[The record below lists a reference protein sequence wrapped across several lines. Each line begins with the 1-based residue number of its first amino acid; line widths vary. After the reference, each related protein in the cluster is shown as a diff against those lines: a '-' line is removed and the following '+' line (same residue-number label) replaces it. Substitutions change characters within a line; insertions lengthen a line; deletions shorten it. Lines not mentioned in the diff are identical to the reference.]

1 MKLKR
6 GYHRL
11 SRQLSLGIMLLAAP
25 IFILSLGLLFVQSR
39 TLIHQEV
46 SDYISSTLNTAVQR
60 VRYYMNTVETDAHP
74 TDFSRMASMLSEG
87 EQPCRHAYYVLLDGN
102 GHYLIHPD
110 STRLFRKTIFTD
122 ADPSIDMDV
131 ITVGHEMTAGKEG
144 TVHIRL
150 GSVGYHVCYRQ
161 VPDTDWSLAL
171 VCPENEA
178 MKSLYRLGYIVI
190 VLLVIGLLLILLLCN
205 HAVKQIISPIHRLIA
220 TTQKMEDG
228 QFDEIV
234 PLSAHDN
241 TVGRLQNSFRKMQ
254 QALNERMGS
263 LQQQADAIRQQNDEL
278 QQTKTQAEETVRQ
291 KSRFVKHVIQ
301 QVRMPLNVIT
311 GFADVLGDYNTEEN
325 AVSDEELSNVM
336 YLMTSNT
343 VNMNR
348 MILLLLDASETDA
361 KGKLSCV
368 RTDEVS
374 CNGISREV
382 IDHIVR
388 HFPQANIQFETELQD
403 NIQIL
408 TNRMFLLSVLIEP
421 LYNAV
426 FHSDGEH
433 VTLRVSQT
441 ATTVSFTVQDT
452 GPGLPPEMPEP
463 VFKPFREVDNLL
475 LGVGIGLPLARRYAI
490 GLGGS
495 LTIDTDYQQGC
506 RLIIEMPR

>member
-60 VRYYMNTVETDAHP
+60 VRYYMNTVETDAKP
-74 TDFSRMASMLSEG
+74 TNFRHMANMLSEG
-87 EQPCRHAYYVLLDGN
+87 EQPYLHAYYVLLDGD
-102 GHYLIHPD
+102 GRYLIHPD

-122 ADPSIDMDV
+122 ADPCVDIDI
-131 ITVGHEMTAGKEG
+131 ITVGEMTAGKQG
-144 TVHIRL
+144 TGHIRRS
-150 GSVGYHVCYRQ
+150 GERYHMCYRQ
-161 VPDTDWSLAL
+161 VPGTNWSLAL

-178 MKSLYRLGYIVI
+178 MKDLNRLGYVII

-205 HAVKQIISPIHRLIA
+205 HAVKRIISPIHRLIA

-278 QQTKTQAEETVRQ
+278 QQTKAQAEETVRQ

-361 KGKLSCV
+361 KGKLSCA